1 MGLGK
6 TVMTISLIISN
17 PGRGGSSL
25 IPVAAEPAHEG
36 PEDLQAPKT
45 SVLEEAGNQPLTP
58 IKTLTRMKR
67 DARKGGGT
75 LIVCPMTL
83 LGQWKVSCK
92 LMFILFLLCIE
103 GPTISCKKIRSVV
116 CIKE

>member
-25 IPVAAEPAHEG
+25 IPGAAEPAHEG
-36 PEDLQAPKT
+36 PEDLQTFKT
-45 SVLEEAGNQPLTP
+45 SVREESGNQPVTP
-58 IKTLTRMKR
+58 IKTLTRMKT
-67 DARKGGGT
+67 AVRKGGGT

-92 LMFILFLLCIE
+92 LMFMLFLLCIE
-103 GPTISCKKIRSVV
+103 GATISCRKAGD
-116 CIKE
+116 